1 MKQLAVFSENF
12 LTYCSTQKKLSKA
25 TIRAYAFDL
34 AHFKRF
40 IAVEKKQNPKLKI
53 FTKQTLQLYLKF
65 LVNQYSVKTIKRKMA
80 CLRSFFVYLE
90 AEDLIRENPFLHF
103 RLNLKEPY
111 RIPCSMSFDEIK
123 KILTYVYE
131 CLYEAYPEDSPRKF
145 NPTHP
150 YFLALRDVAVLELLF
165 ASGAR
170 VSELCSLKFSDFDP
184 INHSFRIIGKGNKER
199 FLYLSSMEVVSA
211 FKKYLSFRLK
221 IKQSYPYVFISKFG
235 SPLSTQAVRNLIC
248 KYVNGAGINKN
259 ITPHAFRHTFATLML
274 EEGADIKYVQE
285 FLGHS
290 SISTTQIYLH
300 LSEASKRRVLA
311 KLHPRRKMTFGKRK

>member
-1 MKQLAVFSENF
+1 MKQFDLFAETF
-12 LTYCSTQKKLSKA
+12 LNYCSHQKKLSPS
-25 TIRAYAFDL
+25 TIRAYQFDL
-34 AHFKRF
+34 AHFRQF
-40 IAVEKKQNPKLKI
+40 LLAARREIPRLKI
-53 FTKQTLQLYLKF
+53 FSRQTLQLYLKA
-65 LVNQYSVKTIKRKMA
+65 LVKRYSVKTIKRKMA
-80 CLRSFFVYLE
+80 CLRSFFGYLE
-90 AEDLIRENPFLHF
+90 NEELLRSNPFQGF

-123 KILTYVYE
+123 KILSYVYE
-131 CLYEAYPEDSPRKF
+131 CLYETYPDDIPKSF
-145 NPTHP
+145 TPTHP

-170 VSELCSLKFSDFDP
+170 VSELCSLKYSDFDP
-184 INHSFRIIGKGNKER
+184 LNQSFRIIGKGNKER
-199 FLYLSSMEVVSA
+199 LLYLSSMEVMSS
-211 FKKYLSFRLK
+211 FKRYLSLRMKF
-221 IKQSYPYVFISKFG
+221 KQSSPFVFISKFG
-235 SPLSTQAVRNLIC
+235 APLSTQAVRNLIC